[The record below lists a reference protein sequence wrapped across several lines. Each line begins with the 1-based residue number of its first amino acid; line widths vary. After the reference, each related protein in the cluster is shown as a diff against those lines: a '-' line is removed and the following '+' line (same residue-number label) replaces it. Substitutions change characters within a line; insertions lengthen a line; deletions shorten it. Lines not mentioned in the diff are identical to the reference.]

1 MSSKH
6 SVMEDAK
13 IKTRII
19 HSKAGVSTTDRTT
32 VRTLIHFL
40 PRSVARQRL
49 IQLHLNNHIHII
61 QLYFKHLIKSNKQ
74 TNEQIIPNKWILNPE
89 FWIL

>member
-13 IKTRII
+13 IKIRII

-49 IQLHLNNHIHII
+49 MQLHL
-61 QLYFKHLIKSNKQ
+61 SD
-74 TNEQIIPNKWILNPE
+74 QIRTFALLLVID
-89 FWIL
+89 